1 MIDWFKRFLERA
13 EEVHGDKYDYSKVEY
28 VNSQTKVCIICPE
41 HGEFWQEPAAHLR
54 GYNCPKCAN
63 IKRGDTFRDNLC
75 SFVEKSKEVH
85 GNKYDYS
92 KVEYK
97 NSSTKVCI
105 ICPEHGEFYM
115 LPQNHILGQGCP
127 KCAGKGLNT
136 YDIIKKFKE
145 VHGNKYDYSKV
156 EYKKMH
162 EKVCIICPEHGEYW
176 QTPSK
181 HLLGQDCPKCA
192 KISMGE
198 KNNMGGEEFI
208 KRSIEK
214 WGNLYDY
221 SKVEYEK
228 VDKKVE
234 IICKKHGSF
243 FQRPFDHLHGHGC
256 PICGKLESKSE
267 IELYDLICEMVG
279 KENVIHNDRKT
290 LNGKEIDIFIPSYN
304 IGIEFNGL
312 RWHSE
317 IYLKDRYYH
326 INKSIEAYKN
336 GIRLIHIFE
345 DEWANNK
352 EAIISKIKHLFGK
365 NYNEEK
371 IFARRCKIEE
381 IDNESAKVFLNR
393 NHIQGFTPATV
404 YIGCFN
410 QKELIGVMSFLHEG
424 GNDWNLNRFATNIN
438 YVCCGVG
445 GKLLKYFI
453 KKYNPQYIKSF
464 ADRRWT
470 FKDGNNIYNKLGFE
484 FVKEL
489 KPDYR
494 YVSRVNPTER
504 IHKFNFRKE
513 FLSKRYKLP
522 LTMTELEMAKEIGF
536 DRIWDCGLL
545 KYEYTVKKE

>member
-13 EEVHGDKYDYSKVEY
+13 KEVHGNKYDYSKVEY
-28 VNSQTKVCIICPE
+28 VNSKTKVCIICPE
-41 HGEFWQEPAAHLR
+41 HGEFWQEPVAHLR

-85 GNKYDYS
+85 GDRYDYS

-127 KCAGKGLNT
+127 KCAGKWLNT

-156 EYKKMH
+156 DYKKMH
-162 EKVCIICPEHGEYW
+162 EKVCIICPEHGEFW

-243 FQRPFDHLHGHGC
+243 FQRPYDHLHGHGC
-256 PICGKLESKSE
+256 PVCGKLESKSE

-290 LNGKEIDIFIPSYN
+290 LNGKEIDIFVPSYN

-326 INKSIEAYKN
+326 INKSIEAYKK

-345 DEWANNK
+345 DEWADKK
-352 EAIISKIKHLFGK
+352 EIVKSRLKNIFGIT
-365 NYNEEK
+365 EHK
-371 IFARRCKIEE
+371 IFARKCEIKEINNTISKKFLEE
-381 IDNESAKVFLNR
+381 
-393 NHIQGFTPATV
+393 NHIQGNV
-404 YIGCFN
+404 YGKVNIGLFYN
-410 QKELIGVMSFLHEG
+410 DELVSLMTF
-424 GNDWNLNRFATNIN
+424 GNIRKNLGSKKIDGKYELLRFCNKLDTI
-438 YVCCGVG
+438 VVG
-445 GKLLKYFI
+445 GASKLFKFFI
-453 KKYNPQYIKSF
+453 KKYQPDTILSYCDLRWSDGNLYRRLGFVLDHISKPNYFYIK
-464 ADRRWT
+464 
-470 FKDGNNIYNKLGFE
+470 N
-484 FVKEL
+484 L
-489 KPDYR
+489 KR
-494 YVSRVNPTER
+494 LNR
-504 IHKFNFRKE
+504 FNFRKDILIKE
-513 FLSKRYKLP
+513 GYNSKK
-522 LTMTELEMAKEIGF
+522 TEHEIMLERKIY
-536 DRIWDCGLL
+536 RIYDCGCGVYVYNNE
-545 KYEYTVKKE
+545 KH